1 MRLPRLREWL
11 EQGPFTLTLSSGFF
25 GFYAHTGMLYA
36 LIEAGFVP
44 ARASG
49 SSAGALVAG
58 AWAAGVEPAVL
69 DDRLRRLSRE
79 DFWDP
84 GFGPGYLRGARFRS
98 LLDELLPVRTFAEC
112 RVPLRLSVFDL
123 RELRTRSIDS
133 GELALA
139 IAASCTVPLMF
150 QPVRD
155 RGRWLI
161 DGGMLD
167 RPGLLGVP
175 RDARVLYH
183 HLPSRVPSARLRR
196 ALGRVPPRRA
206 GLVAVT
212 LEHLPRADPFHLEAG
227 KSALERARRDM
238 HVALERPI
246 EHANV
251 CV

>member
-1 MRLPRLREWL
+1 MRLRHWL
-11 EQGPFTLTLSSGFF
+11 AQGPFTLTLSSGFF

-58 AWAAGVEPAVL
+58 AWAAGVEPAEL
-69 DDRLRRLSRE
+69 DARLRRLARSE
-79 DFWDP
+79 FWDP
-84 GFGPGYLRGARFRS
+84 GWGPGLLRGALFRA
-98 LLDELLPVRTFAEC
+98 LLEELLPVRTFAEC

-123 RELRTRSIDS
+123 NALCTRSIDS
-133 GELALA
+133 GELAPA

-150 QPVRD
+150 QPVRAD
-155 RGRWLI
+155 GRWLI

-175 RDARVLYH
+175 PDARVLYH
-183 HLPSRVPSARLRR
+183 HLPSRVPGARLRS
-196 ALGRVPPRRA
+196 ALGRVPPRRN

-212 LEHLPRADPFHLEAG
+212 LVGLPRADPFHLEAG
-227 KSALERARRDM
+227 KTALERARRDM
-238 HVALERPI
+238 HRALERPI
-246 EHANV
+246 EQARV